1 MKAKLLKEQMGV
13 PAGTEMEVL
22 ETGRA
27 WTLRA
32 PSGADI
38 VVPACDVEGVPFEVS
53 VTDHPEVDPK
63 KPLLLVADE
72 YQELLDEQ
80 WNSEVELEKPRPVL
94 NFGFIPAEAKN
105 SEIPIEPLS
114 EPAFD
119 LEDPGLLVN
128 ILGDQPQVEAEPQP
142 TEEPKPVK
150 AKQATK
156 KKAADD

>member
-13 PAGTEMEVL
+13 LAGTEMEVL
-22 ETGRA
+22 GTGRA

-32 PSGADI
+32 PSGAEI
-38 VVPACDVEGVPFEVS
+38 VVPACDAEMVPDTEPFSE
-53 VTDHPEVDPK
+53 
-63 KPLLLVADE
+63 PLLLVTDE

-80 WNSEVELEKPRPVL
+80 RNSEVELEKPRLVL

-119 LEDPGLLVN
+119 PEDPGLLVN
-128 ILGDQPQVEAEPQP
+128 ILGDQLQVEAEPHFSTAP
-142 TEEPKPVK
+142 SDLDEPKL
-150 AKQATK
+150 AKKKATK